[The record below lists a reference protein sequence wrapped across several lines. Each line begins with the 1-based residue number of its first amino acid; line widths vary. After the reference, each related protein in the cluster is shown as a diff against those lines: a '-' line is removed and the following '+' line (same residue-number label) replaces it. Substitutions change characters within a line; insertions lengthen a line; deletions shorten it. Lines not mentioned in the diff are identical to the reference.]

1 MNYDNQRSNLIFNTL
16 IKIFIILIILIILII
31 ISLILIF

>member
-16 IKIFIILIILIILII
+16 IKIFIILIILII